1 MAAAVVVAAAV
12 FAAADVARKAVGD
25 LKDEWARKTM
35 LEHCD
40 DGSAVVLVAAAA
52 VVVVSEDMV
61 DDVRPWAS
69 AFASLGVQALG
80 AHQGNYC
87 FGYYSSCLDA
97 EDAAVTCDNFHRY
110 QVPSHP
116 FEDLL
121 VQQGHRVRTRELRLT
136 QHPAF
141 LAFLDVLAVMAS
153 YPNAAFYRTWQDAS
167 AFFVAAVGPS

>member
-1 MAAAVVVAAAV
+1 
-12 FAAADVARKAVGD
+12 VARKAVGD

-40 DGSAVVLVAAAA
+40 EGSAVVLVAA

-61 DDVRPWAS
+61 ADEGPWAS

-80 AHQGNYC
+80 APHQGNYC
-87 FGYYSSCLDA
+87 FGYCSSCLDA
-97 EDAAVTCDNFHRY
+97 EDAAAETYDNFHHY

-121 VQQGHRVRTRELRLT
+121 VQQGHPRVQTRGLPGLT

-141 LAFLDVLAVMAS
+141 LAFLDVLVVMAS